1 MIGAAQAHARLG
13 GRGLYKEFADMPHPL
28 PLLAAVA
35 AAPLL
40 GLAVHA
46 ASTPAAGSPAVHTAA
61 VLPHNLCASCHGSG
75 RVASFDRVL
84 GKNDLVAARTYLQ
97 GLPQG

>member
-1 MIGAAQAHARLG
+1 
-13 GRGLYKEFADMPHPL
+13 MPHPL

-46 ASTPAAGSPAVHTAA
+46 TSTHVAAGPVAHAA
-61 VLPHNLCASCHGSG
+61 SALPHNLCASCHASASP
-75 RVASFDRVL
+75 ASFASASTLDAR
-84 GKNDLVAARTYLQ
+84 DLLAVRSYLP
-97 GLPQG
+97 GMPQG